1 MRFLLRPGWL
11 ALITA
16 VVAFVIACYTFL
28 APWQF
33 GREAERAA
41 QQQAIDA
48 ATATPPVPLAS
59 LTTYG
64 VTPDIEWRQ
73 VEVTGTYLPD
83 AQGLVRLRVVDGR
96 PAVEVLT
103 PFRTTDGRLLTVD
116 RGSVETPSGSVTP
129 DVAAPPTGEVT
140 ITARL
145 RVDQTD
151 PEGRVLDEAG
161 FHQLYAP
168 DSRLLASATGLALEP
183 GWLQLAAG
191 EPGVLD
197 PIPVLAGSGG
207 APFTNLS
214 YALQW
219 ITFGVIALLALG
231 YFIRLELLQRRGRPD
246 RTALRRALA
255 GDDADAVPD
264 TRPGESPLA
273 DRYGH

>member
-33 GREAERAA
+33 GREAEREA

-48 ATATPPVPLAS
+48 ATATPPVPLAA
-59 LTTYG
+59 LTADG

-129 DVAAPPTGEVT
+129 EVVAPPAEQVT
-140 ITARL
+140 LTARL

-161 FHQLYAP
+161 FQQLYAP

-191 EPGVLD
+191 EPGVLS
-197 PIPVLAGSGG
+197 PIPVLPSSGG

-231 YFIRLELLQRRGRPD
+231 YFIRLELLQRRGKPD

-255 GDDADAVPD
+255 GDEQDDA
-264 TRPGESPLA
+264 RPEETSVA
-273 DRYGH
+273 DRYGR

>member
-1 MRFLLRPGWL
+1 MRFLLRPGWV
-11 ALITA
+11 ALIVA
-16 VVAFVIACYTFL
+16 VVAFVVACYTFL

-33 GREAERAA
+33 GREAQRAA

-48 ATATPPVPLAS
+48 ATDQPPVPLAS
-59 LTTYG
+59 LSEPGAG
-64 VTPDIEWRQ
+64 VSPEIEWRQ
-73 VEVTGTYLPD
+73 VEVTGRYLPD

-116 RGSVETPSGSVTP
+116 RGTVETPSGAVTP
-129 DVAAPPTGEVT
+129 DIAPPPTEPVT

-151 PEGRVLDEAG
+151 PEQRVLTEAG
-161 FHQLYAP
+161 YQQLYAV
-168 DSRLLASATGLALEP
+168 DSRLLGTATGLDLEP

-191 EPGVLD
+191 EPGVLGA
-197 PIPVLAGSGG
+197 IPVAPDAGG

-231 YFIRLELLQRRGRPD
+231 YFIRLELLQRRGPAQRSD
-246 RTALRRALA
+246 LRRALA
-255 GDDADAVPD
+255 GDD
-264 TRPGESPLA
+264 E
-273 DRYGH
+273 

>member
-1 MRFLLRPGWL
+1 VRFLLRPGWL

-33 GREAERAA
+33 GREAEREA

-48 ATATPPVPLAS
+48 ATATAPVPLAELS
-59 LTTYG
+59 TGG
-64 VTPDIEWRQ
+64 VTPDVEWRQ

-129 DVAAPPTGEVT
+129 EIAPPPTGAVT
-140 ITARL
+140 INARL

-161 FHQLYAP
+161 FQQLYAP
-168 DSRLLASATGLALEP
+168 DSRLLATATGLDLEP

-191 EPGVLD
+191 EPGVLT
-197 PIPVLAGSGG
+197 PIPVLPSSGG

-219 ITFGVIALLALG
+219 ITFGVIALVALG
-231 YFIRLELLQRRGRPD
+231 YFIRLELLQRRGKPD

-255 GDDADAVPD
+255 GDDPD
-264 TRPGESPLA
+264 DDRPAETPLA
-273 DRYGH
+273 DRYGR

>member
-33 GREAERAA
+33 GREAEREA

-48 ATATPPVPLAS
+48 ATATAPVPLGS
-59 LTTYG
+59 LVAPGAG
-64 VTPDIEWRQ
+64 VTPDVEWRQ
-73 VEVTGTYLPD
+73 AEVTGTYLPD

-116 RGSVETPSGSVTP
+116 RGSVETTSGSVTP
-129 DVAAPPTGEVT
+129 SVAATPTEEVT
-140 ITARL
+140 LTTRL

-161 FHQLYAP
+161 FQQLYSP
-168 DSRLLASATGLALEP
+168 DSRLLATATGLALEP

-191 EPGVLD
+191 EPGVLT
-197 PIPVLAGSGG
+197 PIPVLPNSGG

-231 YFIRLELLQRRGRPD
+231 YFIRLEMLQRRGKPD

-255 GDDADAVPD
+255 GDDPEDDLPAGP
-264 TRPGESPLA
+264 PLA
-273 DRYGH
+273 DRYGR